1 MNGYS
6 LTGAHSACQ
15 AKRVEALHRASL
27 RLSALVSKI
36 FRLQGELASII
47 THKSIKKNNIPQYRH
62 SLVLKHQ
69 KVYSCTHLAGIATRP
84 AATCLAVGECIPAR
98 PNLRK
103 CFFSFSTGCN
113 VLLCAHCWTEFSVFV
128 WHRIVV
134 HRLSDA
140 ETSPQ
145 PYYPRR

>member
-15 AKRVEALHRASL
+15 AKRMEALHWASL
-27 RLSALVSKI
+27 RLSVMISQI
-36 FRLQGELASII
+36 CRLQGKLASII

-62 SLVLKHQ
+62 SLVLKGQ
-69 KVYSCTHLAGIATRP
+69 KVCPCTHLAGIAARP
-84 AATCLAVGECIPAR
+84 AATCLAVGKCIPAW
-98 PNLRK
+98 PSLRK
-103 CFFSFSTGCN
+103 CFFSFSTRCN
-113 VLLCAHCWTEFSVFV
+113 VLSCAHCWTEFSVFV